1 MRRVGRLPFSELM
14 KQNKERLMQD
24 RAEIDRLEER
34 FEQKHA
40 LPK

>member
-1 MRRVGRLPFSELM
+1 MRRVGRLPFDQLV
-14 KQNKERLMQD
+14 KQNKERLIQD
-24 RAEIDRLEER
+24 QAEINRLEER

>member
-1 MRRVGRLPFSELM
+1 MRRVGRLPFSELV
-14 KQNKERLMQD
+14 KQNKERLTQD
-24 RAEIDRLEER
+24 QTEVNRLEER

>member
-1 MRRVGRLPFSELM
+1 MRRVGRLPFDELV
-14 KQNKERLMQD
+14 KQNKEKLIQD
-24 RAEIDRLEER
+24 REEIDRLEER